1 MIPFY
6 RFKDKDKHGSTV
18 HDNDFHYDIEILFDG
33 CKAIIERI
41 DYEQNVKDRFEIKE
55 ITFREYTRQVN
66 HIFVYL
72 DQITI
77 MDRIV
82 RDDEQIVQI
91 LDALYAA
98 QIADCIRVATEN
110 ESVHA
115 TAILLEY
122 WNRVYPDYPDRYEL
136 EL

>member
-1 MIPFY
+1 
-6 RFKDKDKHGSTV
+6 
-18 HDNDFHYDIEILFDG
+18 
-33 CKAIIERI
+33 
-41 DYEQNVKDRFEIKE
+41 VKDRFEIKE

-77 MDRIV
+77 MERIV

-91 LDALYAA
+91 LDTLNVA